1 MERRIILMKAASWK
15 NIRQSLL
22 VFIYILMIYMA
33 IRIEESHAIEFLFTY
48 QFILGEFLEIL
59 FPFTVMSFI
68 LLIGIFII
76 VKKQPLSMNPVNK
89 IASAVFAF
97 FMLMGHCFNSIGAFF
112 LFLPIFCRQCWELV
126 ISGDFI

>member
-1 MERRIILMKAASWK
+1 MQSIL
-15 NIRQSLL
+15 
-22 VFIYILMIYMA
+22 
-33 IRIEESHAIEFLFTY
+33 EEVCLIGLKKRK
-48 QFILGEFLEIL
+48 
-59 FPFTVMSFI
+59 MSFI

-112 LFLPIFCRQCWELV
+112 LFLPLDKKNYLIIIKHML
-126 ISGDFI
+126 